1 MSPVLA
7 YVNAEDFRIFD
18 RVLALRPPR
27 WVRVWMLWAT
37 RLGDGWLQV
46 VTGLTLLALG
56 SDYQR
61 TFAACAVSTGI
72 ANAAMVVLK
81 RRFRRKRPCEYA
93 AHPLY
98 DVKPLGYVPSDH
110 FSFPSGHSMN
120 AFAVAA
126 VIALQFP
133 WLAPLAFVLAA
144 SVAASRVLLGLHF
157 VSDVVVGSGL
167 GTLIGLSVFLALLV

>member
-1 MSPVLA
+1 MSPMLA
-7 YVNAEDFRIFD
+7 YVNAEDFRLFD
-18 RVLALRPPR
+18 RVLAFRPPR
-27 WVRVWMLWAT
+27 LVRLWVLWAT

-46 VTGLTLLALG
+46 VTGLVLLSLG
-56 SDYQR
+56 SEYQR
-61 TFAACAVSTGI
+61 TFAACAVATGI
-72 ANAAMVVLK
+72 ANLAMVVLK

-120 AFAVAA
+120 AFAVGT

-133 WLAPLAFVLAA
+133 WLAPLALFLAV

-157 VSDVVVGSGL
+157 VSDVLVGAAL
-167 GTLIGLSVFLALLV
+167 GTSIGLSVFLALLG

>member
-1 MSPVLA
+1 MSPMLA
-7 YVNAEDFRIFD
+7 YVSAEDFRMFD
-18 RVLALRPPR
+18 RVLAFRPPR
-27 WVRVWMLWAT
+27 WVRLWTLWAT

-46 VTGLTLLALG
+46 ATGLVLLALG
-56 SDYQR
+56 SDYWR
-61 TFAACAVSTGI
+61 ILAACTVATGV

-81 RRFRRKRPCEYA
+81 RRFRRKRPCEYT
-93 AHPLY
+93 AHPYY

-126 VIALQFP
+126 LLALQFP
-133 WLAPLAFVLAA
+133 WLAPLTLVLAA

-157 VSDVVVGSGL
+157 VSDVVVGSLL
-167 GTLIGLSVFLALLV
+167 GAGIGATAFLALLS